1 MAARARE
8 SAQSPSP
15 GGTQMSP
22 ERMREQQRI
31 MAYQLAE
38 AVVSG

>member
-1 MAARARE
+1 MAQRARE
-8 SAQSPSP
+8 AGPSSPEAQAV
-15 GGTQMSP
+15 SP

-38 AVVSG
+38 ATVS